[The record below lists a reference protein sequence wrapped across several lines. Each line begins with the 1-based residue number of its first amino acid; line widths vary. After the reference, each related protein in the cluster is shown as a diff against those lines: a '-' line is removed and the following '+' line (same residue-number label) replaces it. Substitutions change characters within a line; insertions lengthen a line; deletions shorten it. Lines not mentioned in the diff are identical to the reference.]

1 MTLPDPGAPATLM
14 GLGGVALNCVWPLL
28 HGRRAMLAVQALSG
42 SCFVIHYAL
51 LGAPTGS
58 LMNALAV
65 LQALVAIPLGDR
77 PGFRRLYLLTL
88 PLVALGL
95 GLSWRGLPSVA
106 AALAMAITSVGR
118 YQTRVL
124 PFRWILLASI
134 PCWVT
139 HNLLVGSLP
148 GLLSDLL
155 VSTASAIGL
164 WRLQRSF
171 GRARIGIPE
180 ANSGTP

>member
-1 MTLPDPGAPATLM
+1 VILPDPAAPATLL

-28 HGRRAMLAVQALSG
+28 QGRRAMLAVQALSG
-42 SCFVIHYAL
+42 SCFVAHYAL

-65 LQALVAIPLGDR
+65 LQAVVAIPLGAR

-95 GLSWRGLPSVA
+95 ALSWRGWPSLC
-106 AALAMAITSVGR
+106 AALAMATTSVGR

-134 PCWVT
+134 PFWVA

-155 VSTASAIGL
+155 VSTASGVGL
-164 WRLQRSF
+164 WRTCRSPETKPALE
-171 GRARIGIPE
+171 RAG
-180 ANSGTP
+180 